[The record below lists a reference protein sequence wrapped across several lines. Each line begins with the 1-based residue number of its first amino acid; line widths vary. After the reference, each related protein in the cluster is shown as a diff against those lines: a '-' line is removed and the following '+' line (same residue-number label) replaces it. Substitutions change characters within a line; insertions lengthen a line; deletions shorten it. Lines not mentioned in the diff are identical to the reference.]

1 MQQIYNVFVEGL
13 KNSLEIVSQES
24 CFFACSLEVACIF
37 PLQVLS
43 NIQERAITFVYYT
56 DLPISLWVHVHLIKV
71 ITARITL
78 DCQGSV

>member
-1 MQQIYNVFVEGL
+1 MGTSVVCLFKTHGVFVLVVERMQQIYNVFVEEL

-56 DLPISLWVHVHLIKV
+56 DLPISL
-71 ITARITL
+71 
-78 DCQGSV
+78 